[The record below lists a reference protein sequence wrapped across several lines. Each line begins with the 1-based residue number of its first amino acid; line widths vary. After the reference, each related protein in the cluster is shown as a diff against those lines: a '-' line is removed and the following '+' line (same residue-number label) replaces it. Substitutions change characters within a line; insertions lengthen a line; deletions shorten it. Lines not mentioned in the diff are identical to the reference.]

1 MTKKLLGNYPCP
13 HPSCDS
19 SNAYQVWEKDG
30 NKDAHCFSCSYHVS
44 RLPKGLLAPYDALSG
59 DDSDQRYDSEPH
71 ALTGQREATKG
82 AFKAS
87 APNLSIE
94 DGLAHPVREIK
105 LRSISY
111 STAEH
116 FGVRIGVSTTD
127 GETPI
132 YYLFPR
138 YRNGSL
144 VGWKTKTPDKN
155 FSISGGQEV
164 DLFGQWCCKPSGK
177 KIWITEGEIDALS
190 VYQVLKE
197 NSTIHGWEPAVVS
210 IPDGCQSATKA
221 LARAAELLNAYEEI
235 IIVFDS
241 DEAGRAARDEAC
253 KVFAGKVSYVDLPH
267 KDPNE
272 MLTLGK
278 GVDLKWQC
286 LTHTKKYQPDGVV
299 NAGQLWD
306 RYKSVEKAH
315 FYPYPSSMA
324 GIQEKTLGIQA
335 GTVITITSGTGS
347 GKSQLLREI
356 LLHLFL
362 HTTEHI
368 AGMFLEEDAG
378 ETIGSLIALDLN
390 KRINLPGVSVPAEVE
405 KASFDKLFSGGRIS
419 LYDFFGGMDDSTLL
433 SKLRYFAVT
442 GHKFIFLDHLSIV
455 ISEFATEG
463 DERKKIDVLMS
474 KLAKF
479 AKEFKVT
486 IFNVVHLKKAEF
498 GKAAFELG
506 TVPTL
511 DDLRGSA
518 SLKHL
523 SWVVLAI
530 SRNQQHE
537 DKDCADTSEMT
548 VLKCRLTGDTGTAGY
563 LKFDK
568 GTGRM
573 LEVEKPVNYRP
584 EKKGAFAT

>member
-13 HPSCDS
+13 HPDCDS
-19 SNAYQVWEKDG
+19 SDAYQVWEKDG
-30 NKDAHCFSCSYHVS
+30 YKDAHCFRCSYHVP
-44 RLPKGLLAPYDALSG
+44 RLPKGLSAPYNALIG
-59 DDSDQRYDSEPH
+59 DDSGQRYSEEPR
-71 ALTGQREATKG
+71 ALMRPSKAATSAFSTG
-82 AFKAS
+82 
-87 APNLSIE
+87 APNLPIE

-105 LRSISY
+105 LRCISY

-116 FGVRIGVSTTD
+116 FGVRVGVSTTD

-144 VGWKTKTPDKN
+144 VGWKTKSPDKQ
-155 FSISGGQEV
+155 FSISGGNDV
-164 DLFGQWCCKPSGK
+164 DLFGQWCAKPSGK

-197 NSTIHGWEPAVVS
+197 NSTLQGWEPPVVS

-221 LARAAELLNAYEEI
+221 LARAAELLEGYEEI
-235 IIVFDS
+235 VIVFDN
-241 DEAGRAARDEAC
+241 DEAGRLARDEAC
-253 KVFAGKVSYVDLPH
+253 KVFAGKVSYVDLPF

-272 MLTLGK
+272 MLVLGK
-278 GVDLKWQC
+278 GVELKWQC
-286 LTHTKKYQPDGVV
+286 LTHSKKYQPDGVV
-299 NAGQLWD
+299 NARDLWA
-306 RYKSVEKAH
+306 RYKTVEDAH
-315 FYPYPSSMA
+315 FYPWPSSMPEL
-324 GIQEKTLGIQA
+324 QRKTLGIQL

-347 GKSQLLREI
+347 GKSQFLREV
-356 LLHLFL
+356 LFHLFL
-362 HTTEHI
+362 HTNEKI

-378 ETIGSLIALDLN
+378 ETIGSLISLDLN
-390 KRINLPGVSVPAEVE
+390 KRINLPNVSVPEEVE
-405 KASFDKLFSGGRIS
+405 KASFDKLFSSGRIS

-498 GKAAFELG
+498 GSASFELG

-523 SWVVLAI
+523 SWVVLAL

-537 DKDCADTSEMT
+537 DEECANTTELN
-548 VLKCRLTGDTGTAGY
+548 VLKCRLTGDTGTSGY
-563 LKFDK
+563 LKFDR

-573 LEVEKPVNYRP
+573 LETELPINYRP
-584 EKKGAFAT
+584 KKGRAA